1 MEEFVYFSLFGG
13 AVATAVGFAVAW
25 LNARSR
31 ADRFEAQLAGRTA
44 PRADDGQLEARVN
57 ELATQL
63 DELARSQD
71 FLHRLIT
78 KKLDRLPAP
87 VERPREVTPH

>member
-1 MEEFVYFSLFGG
+1 MDEFVFFSLFGG
-13 AVATAVGFAVAW
+13 AVAAALGFAVAW

-31 ADRFEAQLAGRTA
+31 ADRLEAQLAGRTPA
-44 PRADDGQLEARVN
+44 RGDEGRLEARVN

-87 VERPREVTPH
+87 AERPREITPH

>member
-1 MEEFVYFSLFGG
+1 MDEFVFFSLFGG

-31 ADRFEAQLAGRTA
+31 ADRLEAQLASRTS
-44 PRADDGQLEARVN
+44 PGADEGHLEARVN
-57 ELATQL
+57 ELASQL

>member
-1 MEEFVYFSLFGG
+1 MDEFVFFSLFGG

-31 ADRFEAQLAGRTA
+31 ADRFEAQLTSRTS
-44 PRADDGQLEARVN
+44 PRAGDSQLEARVN

-87 VERPREVTPH
+87 AERPREVTPH

>member
-1 MEEFVYFSLFGG
+1 MDEFIFFSLFGG
-13 AVATAVGFAVAW
+13 AVATAMGFAVAW
-25 LNARSR
+25 LNARGR
-31 ADRFEAQLAGRTA
+31 ADRLEAQLASRTS
-44 PRADDGQLEARVN
+44 PRAEGGQLEARVN

-78 KKLDRLPAP
+78 KKLERLPAP

>member
-1 MEEFVYFSLFGG
+1 MDELVFFSLFGG
-13 AVATAVGFAVAW
+13 AVATAIGFAVAW

-31 ADRFEAQLAGRTA
+31 ADRLEAQLAARTS
-44 PRADDGQLEARVN
+44 PRGDDSQLEARVN

>member
-1 MEEFVYFSLFGG
+1 MDELVFFSLFGG
-13 AVATAVGFAVAW
+13 AVATAIGFAVAW
-25 LNARSR
+25 LNARRR
-31 ADRFEAQLAGRTA
+31 ADRLEAQLAARTS
-44 PRADDGQLEARVN
+44 PRGDDSQIEARVN